1 MTERAAPR
9 RRTAVIGGGVS
20 GLTAAY
26 VLACSHEV
34 TLYEADDRLGGH
46 AHTHEVK
53 GPDGVVRAVDSGF
66 IVHNDRT
73 YPHLLRLF
81 GELGVA
87 TRATTMSLSV
97 HCEGCGLEY
106 AGARGPRG
114 LFAGRRS
121 AVNPEY
127 LRMLSR
133 IPSFHRRARS
143 LLAAAEAGDAGDAGD
158 GRPGAGEGA
167 EARDGASRAAPYEI
181 TLAEFLER
189 GRFGAYFTAHFAIPL
204 VASVWSCPPDTALR
218 YPARYL
224 FRFLEHHGLLSVGG
238 SPRWRTVEGGSAR
251 YVERLRERLDA
262 VYLAAPVRSLARTPQ
277 GVAVTTAGGATNL
290 YDSVVVAVHADQA
303 LRLLADPTGAERT
316 ALGAFRYSRNR
327 TVLHTDASVLPRAA
341 GARGCW
347 NYRLS
352 GCRPADAHVRVSY
365 DMNRLQG
372 LAGPEPYVVT
382 LNADDRVRPELV
394 LAEMEYEHP
403 VYTPES
409 VATQRLLPAL
419 SGPVTAFAG
428 AYHGWGFHE
437 DGCRSGVGAAA
448 ALGVTW

>member
-1 MTERAAPR
+1 MTERGAARP
-9 RRTAVIGGGVS
+9 RTAVIGGGVS

-26 VLACSHEV
+26 VLARSHEV

-46 AHTHEVK
+46 AHTHEIK

-81 GELGVA
+81 DELGVA
-87 TRATTMSLSV
+87 TRPTTMSLSV

-114 LFAGRRS
+114 LFARRRS
-121 AVNPEY
+121 AVNPQY
-127 LRMLSR
+127 LRMLAR
-133 IPSFHRRARS
+133 IPEFHRAARR
-143 LLAAAEAGDAGDAGD
+143 LLADAATSAELGTGTG
-158 GRPGAGEGA
+158 PGT
-167 EARDGASRAAPYEI
+167 GASEI

-204 VASVWSCPPDTALR
+204 VASVWSCPPDTALG

-224 FRFLEHHGLLSVGG
+224 FRFLEHHGMLSVGG
-238 SPRWRTVEGGSAR
+238 SPSWRTVEGGSAR

-262 VYLAAPVRSLARTPQ
+262 VYLAAPVRALARTPQ
-277 GVAVTTAGGATNL
+277 GVSVTTAGGATDL
-290 YDSVVVAVHADQA
+290 YDAVVVAVHADQA
-303 LRLLADPTGAERT
+303 LRLLADPTDAERT

-327 TVLHTDASVLPRAA
+327 TVLHTDTSVLPRTP

-372 LAGPEPYVVT
+372 LDGPEPYVVT
-382 LNADDRVRPELV
+382 LNADGAVRPEAV

-403 VYTPES
+403 VYTTES
-409 VATQRLLPAL
+409 VAAQRLLPAL

-437 DGCRSGVGAAA
+437 DGCRSGVEAAA

>member
-1 MTERAAPR
+1 MTERGAARP
-9 RRTAVIGGGVS
+9 RTAVIGGGVS

-26 VLACSHEV
+26 VLARSHEV

-87 TRATTMSLSV
+87 TRPTTMSLSV

-114 LFAGRRS
+114 LFARRRS
-121 AVNPEY
+121 AVNPQY
-127 LRMLSR
+127 LRMLAR
-133 IPSFHRRARS
+133 IPEFHRGARR
-143 LLAAAEAGDAGDAGD
+143 LLADADAGTSGTT
-158 GRPGAGEGA
+158 GAA
-167 EARDGASRAAPYEI
+167 EI

-189 GRFGAYFTAHFAIPL
+189 GRFGSYFTAHFAIPL
-204 VASVWSCPPDTALR
+204 VASVWSCPPDTALG

-238 SPRWRTVEGGSAR
+238 SPSWRTVEGGSAR
-251 YVERLRERLDA
+251 YVERLREKLDA
-262 VYLAAPVRSLARTPQ
+262 VYLAAPVRALARTPR
-277 GVAVTTAGGATNL
+277 GVSVTTAGGATDL
-290 YDSVVVAVHADQA
+290 YDAVVVAVHADQA
-303 LRLLADPTGAERT
+303 LRLLADPTDAERT

-327 TVLHTDASVLPRAA
+327 TVLHTDDSVLPRAP

-372 LAGPEPYVVT
+372 LDGPEPYVVT
-382 LNADDRVRPELV
+382 LNADGAVRPESV

-403 VYTPES
+403 VYTTES
-409 VATQRLLPAL
+409 VAAQRLLPAL

-437 DGCRSGVGAAA
+437 DGCRSGVEAAA

>member
-1 MTERAAPR
+1 MNERGRSRP
-9 RRTAVIGGGVS
+9 RTAVVGGGVS

-26 VLACSHEV
+26 VLARSHEV

-46 AHTHEVK
+46 AHTHELK
-53 GPDGVVRAVDSGF
+53 GTDGELRSVDSGF

-81 GELGVA
+81 DELGVA
-87 TRATTMSLSV
+87 TRPTTMSLSV

-114 LFAGRRS
+114 LFAQPR
-121 AVNPEY
+121 AAANLAY
-127 LRMLSR
+127 LRMLAQV
-133 IPSFHRRARS
+133 PAFHRQARR
-143 LLAAAEAGDAGDAGD
+143 LLATPSAG
-158 GRPGAGEGA
+158 P
-167 EARDGASRAAPYEI
+167 EI
-181 TLAEFLER
+181 TLARFLR
-189 GRFGAYFTAHFAIPL
+189 QGRFGAYFTGHFAIPL

-224 FRFLEHHGLLSVGG
+224 FRFLAHHGLLSVGG
-238 SPRWRTVEGGSAR
+238 SPNWRTVEGGSAR
-251 YVERLRERLDA
+251 YVELLRERLGTGA
-262 VYLAAPVRSLARTPQ
+262 VRVGTPVRAVERTAEGARI
-277 GVAVTTAGGATNL
+277 TTADGTSTA

-303 LRLLADPTGAERT
+303 LRLLADPSDAERE
-316 ALGAFRYSRNR
+316 ALGAFGYSRNR

-352 GCRPADAHVRVSY
+352 GCRPQDGHVRVSY

-372 LAGPEPYVVT
+372 LDAPEPYVVT
-382 LNADDRVRPELV
+382 LNADDRVRPDLV
-394 LAEMEYEHP
+394 LAEMDYEHP

-409 VATQRLLPAL
+409 VAAQRLLPAL
-419 SGPVTAFAG
+419 SGPVTAYAG

-437 DGCRSGVGAAA
+437 DGCRSGVEAAA
-448 ALGVTW
+448 ALGVSW

>member
-1 MTERAAPR
+1 MTEREGPR
-9 RRTAVIGGGVS
+9 PRTAVVGGGVS

-26 VLACSHEV
+26 VLARGHEV

-46 AHTHEVK
+46 AHTHDLK
-53 GPDGVVRAVDSGF
+53 GPDGRIRAVDSGF

-73 YPHLLRLF
+73 YPQLLRLF

-87 TRATTMSLSV
+87 TRPTTMSLSV

-114 LFAGRRS
+114 LFARPRS
-121 AVNPEY
+121 ALRPAY
-127 LRMLSR
+127 LRMLTQV
-133 IPSFHRRARS
+133 PAFHRQARR
-143 LLAAAEAGDAGDAGD
+143 LLAAPETT
-158 GRPGAGEGA
+158 R
-167 EARDGASRAAPYEI
+167 EI
-181 TLAEFLER
+181 TLGAFLER
-189 GRFGAYFTAHFAIPL
+189 CGFGPYFTAHFAIPL
-204 VASVWSCPPDTALR
+204 VASVWSCPADTALR

-224 FRFLEHHGLLSVGG
+224 FRFLDHHGMLAVGG
-238 SPRWRTVEGGSAR
+238 SPSWRTVTGGSQR
-251 YVERLRERLDA
+251 YVERLRERLDT
-262 VYLAAPVRSLARTPQ
+262 VYSATPVRALARTPE
-277 GVAVTTAGGATNL
+277 GVRVTTAGGAEAL

-303 LRLLADPTGAERT
+303 LALLTDPTDAERA

-327 TVLHTDASVLPRAA
+327 TLLHTDDSVLPRAG
-341 GARGCW
+341 GARACW

-352 GCRPADAHVRVSY
+352 GCGPDEARVRVSY

-372 LAGPEPYVVT
+372 LDSPEPYVVT
-382 LNADDRVRPELV
+382 LNAETGAGAGAVRPDRV

-409 VATQRLLPAL
+409 VAAQRLLPAL

-437 DGCRSGVGAAA
+437 DGCRSGVEAAA
-448 ALGVTW
+448 ALGVVW

>member
-1 MTERAAPR
+1 MTERGAPR
-9 RRTAVIGGGVS
+9 PRTAVIGGGVS

-26 VLACSHEV
+26 VLARSHEV

-53 GPDGVVRAVDSGF
+53 GPDGTVRAVDSGF

-87 TRATTMSLSV
+87 TRPTTMSLSV

-114 LFAGRRS
+114 LFARPRS
-121 AVNPEY
+121 ALNPQY
-127 LRMLSR
+127 LRMLAR
-133 IPSFHRRARS
+133 VPEFHRRARR
-143 LLAAAEAGDAGDAGD
+143 LLATGTAPAADGGGGTDRGGDRT
-158 GRPGAGEGA
+158 GRGG
-167 EARDGASRAAPYEI
+167 EI
-181 TLAEFLER
+181 TLAEFLRE
-189 GRFGAYFTAHFAIPL
+189 GGFGDYFTAHFAIPL
-204 VASVWSCPPDTALR
+204 VASVWSCPPDTALG

-238 SPRWRTVEGGSAR
+238 SPAWRTVEGGSAR
-251 YVERLRERLDA
+251 YVELLREQLDA
-262 VYLAAPVRSLARTPQ
+262 VYTATPVRSLARTPQ
-277 GVAVTTAGGATNL
+277 GVAVTTAGGATAL
-290 YDSVVVAVHADQA
+290 YDAVVVAVHADQA
-303 LRLLADPTGAERT
+303 LRLLADPTDAERA

-327 TVLHTDASVLPRAA
+327 TVLHTDASVLPRTP

-352 GCRPADAHVRVSY
+352 GCRPTDAHVRVSY

-372 LAGPEPYVVT
+372 LDGPEPYVVT
-382 LNADDRVRPELV
+382 LNAGGAVRPEAV
-394 LAEMEYEHP
+394 LAEMDYEHP
-403 VYTPES
+403 VYTTES
-409 VATQRLLPAL
+409 VAAQRLLPAL

-437 DGCRSGVGAAA
+437 DGCRSGVEAAA
-448 ALGVTW
+448 ALGVSW

>member
-1 MTERAAPR
+1 MTERGAPR
-9 RRTAVIGGGVS
+9 PRTAVIGGGVS

-26 VLACSHEV
+26 VLARSHEV

-46 AHTHEVK
+46 AHTHELK

-87 TRATTMSLSV
+87 TRPTTMSLSV

-114 LFAGRRS
+114 LFARRRS

-127 LRMLSR
+127 LRMLAR
-133 IPSFHRRARS
+133 IPAFHRRARR
-143 LLAAAEAGDAGDAGD
+143 LLAAADEPAHAHDHAETGMA
-158 GRPGAGEGA
+158 PGK
-167 EARDGASRAAPYEI
+167 I

-204 VASVWSCPPDTALR
+204 VASVWSCPPDTALG

-238 SPRWRTVEGGSAR
+238 SPSWRTVEGGSAR
-251 YVERLRERLDA
+251 YVERVRERLDA
-262 VYLAAPVRSLARTPQ
+262 VYLAAPVRALARTPQ
-277 GVAVTTAGGATNL
+277 GVSVTTAGGATNL
-290 YDSVVVAVHADQA
+290 YDAVVVAVHADQA
-303 LRLLADPTGAERT
+303 LRLLADPTDAERA
-316 ALGAFRYSRNR
+316 ALGPFRYSRNR
-327 TVLHTDASVLPRAA
+327 TVLHTDTSVLPRTP

-365 DMNRLQG
+365 DMNLLQG
-372 LAGPEPYVVT
+372 LDGPEPYVVT
-382 LNADDRVRPELV
+382 LNAGDAVRPESV

-403 VYTPES
+403 VYTAES
-409 VATQRLLPAL
+409 VAAQRLLPAL

-428 AYHGWGFHE
+428 AHHGWGFHE
-437 DGCRSGVGAAA
+437 DGCRSGVAAAA

>member
-1 MTERAAPR
+1 MTERGVR
-9 RRTAVIGGGVS
+9 RPRTAVIGGGVS

-26 VLACSHEV
+26 VLARSHEV

-73 YPHLLRLF
+73 YPQLLRLF

-87 TRATTMSLSV
+87 TRPTTMSLSV

-114 LFAGRRS
+114 LFARRRS

-127 LRMLSR
+127 LRMLAR
-133 IPSFHRRARS
+133 IPAFHRRARR
-143 LLAAAEAGDAGDAGD
+143 LLAADADTDSDA
-158 GRPGAGEGA
+158 
-167 EARDGASRAAPYEI
+167 SEI

-204 VASVWSCPPDTALR
+204 VASVWSCPPDTALG

-224 FRFLEHHGLLSVGG
+224 FRFLEHHGMLSVGG
-238 SPRWRTVEGGSAR
+238 SPSWRTVEGGSAR
-251 YVERLRERLDA
+251 YVERLRDRLDA
-262 VYLAAPVRSLARTPQ
+262 VYPATPVRALARTRE
-277 GVAVTTAGGATNL
+277 GVSVTTAGGATGL

-303 LRLLADPTGAERT
+303 LRLLADPTDAERT

-327 TVLHTDASVLPRAA
+327 TVLHTDASVLPRTP

-352 GCRPADAHVRVSY
+352 GCRPGDAHVRVSY

-372 LAGPEPYVVT
+372 LDGPEPYVVT
-382 LNADDRVRPELV
+382 LNAGEEVRPELV

-403 VYTPES
+403 VYTTES
-409 VATQRLLPAL
+409 VSAQRHLPAL

-437 DGCRSGVGAAA
+437 DGCRSGVAAAA

>member
-1 MTERAAPR
+1 MTQRGPAGRP
-9 RRTAVIGGGVS
+9 RTAVIGGGVS

-26 VLACSHEV
+26 VLARSHEV

-46 AHTHEVK
+46 AHTHELK

-87 TRATTMSLSV
+87 TRPTTMSLSV

-121 AVNPEY
+121 AANPEY
-127 LRMLSR
+127 LRMLAR
-133 IPSFHRRARS
+133 IPAFHRRARR
-143 LLAAAEAGDAGDAGD
+143 LLATASPA
-158 GRPGAGEGA
+158 GAG
-167 EARDGASRAAPYEI
+167 I
-181 TLAEFLER
+181 TLAQFLQQ

-204 VASVWSCPPDTALR
+204 VASVWSCPPDTALG

-238 SPRWRTVEGGSAR
+238 SPSWRTVAGGSAR
-251 YVERLRERLDA
+251 YVERIRERLDA
-262 VYLAAPVRSLARTPQ
+262 VYLAAPVRALARTPR
-277 GVAVTTAGGATNL
+277 GVSVTTAGGATDL
-290 YDSVVVAVHADQA
+290 YDAVVVAVHADQA
-303 LRLLADPTGAERT
+303 LRLLADPTDAERT

-327 TVLHTDASVLPRAA
+327 TLLHTDTSVLPRAP

-352 GCRPADAHVRVSY
+352 GCRPDDAHVRVSY

-372 LAGPEPYVVT
+372 LDGPEPYVVT
-382 LNADDRVRPELV
+382 LNADGAVRPELV

-403 VYTPES
+403 VYTTES
-409 VATQRLLPAL
+409 VAAQRLLPAL

-437 DGCRSGVGAAA
+437 DGCRSGVAAAA
-448 ALGVTW
+448 ALGVSW